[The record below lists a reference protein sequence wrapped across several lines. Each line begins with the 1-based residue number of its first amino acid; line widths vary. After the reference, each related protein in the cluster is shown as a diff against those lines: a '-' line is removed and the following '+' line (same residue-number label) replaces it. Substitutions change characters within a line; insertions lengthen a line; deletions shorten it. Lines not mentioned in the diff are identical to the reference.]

1 MDYINLETKEI
12 LTAHE
17 VMQANPNISFP
28 NSSWSDEIL
37 FDLGYANITYPETQP
52 EYTKFEKVVDAEPT
66 TIDGKWVRTLVATSI
81 VPTDELGLANFI
93 TEEKLILRN
102 KVTKIKRDN
111 ENFGIPYEGRII
123 STSRES
129 QAMIN
134 STYSALKNGL
144 LTSVDWK
151 IDDDTWVV
159 LTLVEMEPIAQAVA
173 TYVQHLFTTEKNH
186 HQAIEA
192 LATVADI
199 EAYDVYL
206 NW

>member
-1 MDYINLETKEI
+1 MYFVNLETKEI

-17 VMQANPNISFP
+17 VMQANPNVSFP
-28 NSSWSDEIL
+28 NSSWDDTIL
-37 FDLGYANITYPETQP
+37 ASIGYANLDYPETQP
-52 EYTKFEKVVDAEPT
+52 TYTKFEKIVDAEPT
-66 TIDGKWVRTLVATSI
+66 IIDGKWVRTLVVESI
-81 VPTDELGLANFI
+81 VPADAIELVEFITKEKLTLKAEVTNIKWDREKLGLGYN
-93 TEEKLILRN
+93 
-102 KVTKIKRDN
+102 
-111 ENFGIPYEGRII
+111 GMII

-129 QAMIN
+129 QAMI
-134 STYSALKNGL
+134 SGVYSALKNGL